1 MDFIYICN
9 TSSGNISK
17 VNLKSFREEKKISLY
32 SETDESTGPHGICRA
47 KDKIYIADSYS
58 NGLSVIDLKYDAERE
73 SFKIGGHPNDVTII
87 KDKAYII
94 CGDANSVIIF
104 DLISKKII
112 GEIRCG
118 LIPHSITYYND
129 KLLISNMGNDT
140 LTIVN
145 IKRDY
150 KVNTVKLGPY
160 PARAIFAMSGRLI
173 IACESNIGSDNEG
186 SISFIDAHLFKVI
199 YRISVGKC
207 PVNLYVSDNFCFVS
221 NFGDGTLSIINLK
234 YKEEI
239 KRIEVGGAPSGIIIN
254 SKNLYLADNY
264 NNNLVRIN
272 LFNMGMKKV
281 SIGGE
286 PTAMILIH

>member
-17 VNLKSFREEKKISLY
+17 VNLKNFREELKISLY
-32 SETDESTGPHGICRA
+32 SETDDSAGPHGLFRV
-47 KDKIYIADSYS
+47 KDKMYAADSYS
-58 NGLSVIDLKYDAERE
+58 NSLSIIDLKYDAERE
-73 SFKIGGHPNDVTII
+73 NFKIGGHPNDVIVI

-94 CGDANSVIIF
+94 CGDTNSVIIF
-104 DLISKKII
+104 DLISKKIT
-112 GEIRCG
+112 GEIKTG

-140 LTIVN
+140 LTVVN
-145 IKRDY
+145 IKKNY
-150 KVNTVKLGPY
+150 KVNTVKLGPF
-160 PARAIFAMSGRLI
+160 PTKAIFAMSGRLI

-199 YRISVGKC
+199 YRISIGRC

-221 NFGDGTLSIINLK
+221 NFGDGTLSIVNLK

-239 KRIEVGGAPSGIIIN
+239 KRIEVGGAPSGLIVN
-254 SKNLYLADNY
+254 NKNVYLTDNY
-264 NNNLVRIN
+264 NNKLVRIN
-272 LFNMGMKKV
+272 LFNMEIKKV